1 MLGLLL
7 FLRSIIMR
15 RMSVLLRIV
24 TQKNGRS
31 VRRRHNR
38 NKNMRL
44 SKMMKKDGTPSK
56 GSNVQ
61 CRAYG
66 AFKHTIEKWRTS
78 KHLVALYQKSLGKKK
93 KAQGSESGYEAHF
106 SIPINSMFEAGCS
119 SKFSQN
125 PRTDEPILAVDD
137 YMDSDNTM
145 IEYALNDM
153 IILWLN
159 TLWTTCSVTYSRSLA
174 IDISILK
181 SM

>member
-66 AFKHTIEKWRTS
+66 AFKHTIEK
-78 KHLVALYQKSLGKKK
+78 
-93 KAQGSESGYEAHF
+93 
-106 SIPINSMFEAGCS
+106 
-119 SKFSQN
+119 
-125 PRTDEPILAVDD
+125 
-137 YMDSDNTM
+137 
-145 IEYALNDM
+145 
-153 IILWLN
+153 
-159 TLWTTCSVTYSRSLA
+159 
-174 IDISILK
+174 
-181 SM
+181 